1 MNKFKIVIMLGFCLL
16 IMTSVTC
23 TSVLAKEDVSSDN
36 YNDIICQQVSELIGV
51 PEESIQT
58 VKLQNSTTESI
69 FKFKEDNENDR
80 ALEVVS
86 ERNGVIEKKLIF
98 PKIVI
103 DGELI
108 NSFDYAE
115 MLWENSNDEYGIM
128 PTDAHIPITNLVDTT
143 LNISCYYSS
152 WKINLAAPL
161 VYTPKSVYFSWT
173 SNNSSVYINDVDVFF
188 FAIGE
193 YYCKNPYG
201 SLGYDKR
208 VDFEVYKV
216 RPDKGVSYGDWAQA
230 MDDNYGL
237 MCTHY
242 LDHTGAV
249 GYSINYTVN
258 GTTRYDRSS
267 QTVFSK

>member
-1 MNKFKIVIMLGFCLL
+1 MLGFCLL

-23 TSVLAKEDVSSDN
+23 TGVLAKEDVSSDN

-115 MLWENSNDEYGIM
+115 
-128 PTDAHIPITNLVDTT
+128 
-143 LNISCYYSS
+143 
-152 WKINLAAPL
+152 
-161 VYTPKSVYFSWT
+161 
-173 SNNSSVYINDVDVFF
+173 
-188 FAIGE
+188 
-193 YYCKNPYG
+193 
-201 SLGYDKR
+201 
-208 VDFEVYKV
+208 
-216 RPDKGVSYGDWAQA
+216 
-230 MDDNYGL
+230 DDNYGL